1 MARYGFRPDEGALSA
16 DRGGKDPRSACEAR
30 PSQKLD
36 GMPGSAAAQDE
47 ELELIRAVAAG
58 DRRGFETL
66 YYRYAPRLG
75 SPRLPH
81 DCGSP
86 GVNRQPAREA
96 DV

>member
-1 MARYGFRPDEGALSA
+1 MARYGFRPDEGVLSA

-75 SPRLPH
+75 SPRFTP
-81 DCGSP
+81 
-86 GVNRQPAREA
+86 
-96 DV
+96 